1 MDCVESSNG
10 KNIISPDGKYIG
22 AFQFDA
28 ATAKKYDI
36 SDRTDELQ
44 EEIGFARYMRDLHNQ
59 TGDWEKSLAMF
70 DGDTHVSGDEKTY
83 GGDWKRG
90 AKPETLNYLD
100 YFKTHGV
107 DLSDGAAVR
116 TAGSKAYKSPAT
128 ADGGQANPGYNF
140 TLPKPAANPQMTPVQ
155 INVAVSQVPGASA
168 NISVGGITQ

>member
-1 MDCVESSNG
+1 MPPSNRATVRTSFRLMASTLARSSSTPPRR
-10 KNIISPDGKYIG
+10 KNTT
-22 AFQFDA
+22 FH
-28 ATAKKYDI
+28 
-36 SDRTDELQ
+36 TDELQ

-140 TLPKPAANPQMTPVQ
+140 TLPKPASRFLKCRGQARIFP
-155 INVAVSQVPGASA
+155 
-168 NISVGGITQ
+168 